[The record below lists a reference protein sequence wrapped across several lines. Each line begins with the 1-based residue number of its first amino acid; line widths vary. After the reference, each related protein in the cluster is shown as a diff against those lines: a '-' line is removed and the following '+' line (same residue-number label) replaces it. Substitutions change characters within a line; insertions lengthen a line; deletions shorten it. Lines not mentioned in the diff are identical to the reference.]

1 MFTHSHLWPLSLK
14 VWKKIINRIELR
26 ALKIFDF
33 RNKWLNQ
40 LEFIGSDGPPINGI
54 KYLMTKIRLWLKHC
68 DIQRRFI
75 RIMLYPENFIDFELK
90 VPANPFA
97 QAFGA
102 GGFKNS
108 FSGLGGYNSI
118 RLENPHIRVVYGEI
132 EQSQSPWTGP
142 VTFSVW
148 RFIFSPLQTVCPI
161 EKNQIFKPLIDR
173 RLFIVTET
181 ERFKF

>member
-68 DIQRRFI
+68 DIQRRLI
-75 RIMLYPENFIDFELK
+75 RIMLDPENAIDFQIK
-90 VPANPFA
+90 VPAYPLA

-102 GGFKNS
+102 SRFKNT
-108 FSGLGGYNSI
+108 FSGLGGHNSI
-118 RLENPHIRVVYGEI
+118 RSEMLHIRVAYGKI
-132 EQSQSPWTGP
+132 EQSQSPWTTP
-142 VTFSVW
+142 ITVSVW
-148 RFIFSPLQTVCPI
+148 RFIFSPLQAICPI
-161 EKNQIFKPLIDR
+161 KENQF
-173 RLFIVTET
+173 VVSY
-181 ERFKF
+181 

>member
-14 VWKKIINRIELR
+14 VWKRIINRMELR

-68 DIQRRFI
+68 DIQRRLI
-75 RIMLYPENFIDFELK
+75 RIMLNPENAIYFQIK
-90 VPANPFA
+90 IPAYPFA

-102 GGFKNS
+102 SRFKNT
-108 FSGLGGYNSI
+108 FSGLGGHNSI
-118 RLENPHIRVVYGEI
+118 RSEMLHTWMAYGKI
-132 EQSQSPWTGP
+132 EQSQSPWAGLAT
-142 VTFSVW
+142 VILW
-148 RFIFSPLQTVCPI
+148 RCILSPLQAICSV
-161 EKNQIFKPLIDR
+161 EKKQIFGSLLDW
-173 RLFIVTET
+173 RLSIVGIWGI
-181 ERFKF
+181 